1 MLIKIKVR
9 NTLNQ
14 DVNEKNVY
22 NIIPYDMNYY
32 KHELCFIYKKE
43 NF

>member
-1 MLIKIKVR
+1 MLIKIKVH

-22 NIIPYDMNYY
+22 NIISYDMNYY
-32 KHELCFIYKKE
+32 KHELYFIYKKE
-43 NF
+43 NV